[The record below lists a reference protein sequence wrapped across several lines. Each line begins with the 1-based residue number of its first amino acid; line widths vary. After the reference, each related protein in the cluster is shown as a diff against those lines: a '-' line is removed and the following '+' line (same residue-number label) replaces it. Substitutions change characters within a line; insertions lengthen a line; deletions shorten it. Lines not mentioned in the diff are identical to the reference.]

1 MYHVSAQGADE
12 RMIKSCTLSQAIQ
25 TAKRKT
31 ENVEWEGVTGSLAP
45 GKIAAS
51 LDHGTHKAVVT
62 VRPIRFELSTSRT
75 WHCWQTKGLSQSK
88 NKHKPTAIEG
98 SRMWKEKRTY
108 RLFSKPRLGAIR
120 PPFTLSPLHTKGEEW
135 ERERERDKM

>member
-1 MYHVSAQGADE
+1 MYHVSAQCADE
-12 RMIKSCTLSQAIQ
+12 RMIKSGTLSQAIQ
-25 TAKRKT
+25 TVKRKT

-75 WHCWQTKGLSQSK
+75 SHCWQNKGLSESK
-88 NKHKPTAIEG
+88 NKHKPTVTEG
-98 SRMWKEKRTY
+98 SRMWKERRTY
-108 RLFSKPRLGAIR
+108 RLFSKRGLGAIR
-120 PPFTLSPLHTKGEEW
+120 PPFALSPLHTKGEEW
-135 ERERERDKM
+135 EREREKM